1 MDQIKNNLGGKK
13 NKGMGAAVEAT
24 EEIRKWEEHMW
35 NLDKLLQKFNTSKD
49 IGLNTK

>member
-1 MDQIKNNLGGKK
+1 MDQIKNNAGSKK
-13 NKGMGAAVEAT
+13 STGMGAAVEAT

-49 IGLNTK
+49 TGLSTK